1 MDVKFLIA
9 GDRAVSVEFGSVIS
23 LEVNAKV
30 RALDEKLKE
39 SPIEGMV
46 ETVPTYCALIVHY
59 RPEVI
64 RYSKLVEE
72 LEKRIADMHEVST
85 TTKKVVKEIPVYY
98 GGETDRIWNIAQS
111 LRIPLRRRSSASIP
125 SMSTMYICLVLHR
138 DIRIWPDLMSRSA
151 LREEL
156 LRE

>member
-85 TTKKVVKEIPVYY
+85 TTKKVVKEIPVY
-98 GGETDRIWNIAQS
+98 
-111 LRIPLRRRSSASIP
+111 
-125 SMSTMYICLVLHR
+125 
-138 DIRIWPDLMSRSA
+138 
-151 LREEL
+151 
-156 LRE
+156 